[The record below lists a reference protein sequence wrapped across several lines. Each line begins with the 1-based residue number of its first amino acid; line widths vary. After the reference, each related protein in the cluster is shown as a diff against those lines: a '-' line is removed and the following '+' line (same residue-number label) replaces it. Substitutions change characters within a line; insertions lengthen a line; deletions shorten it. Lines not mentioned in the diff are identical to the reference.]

1 MKRRIKYITTV
12 IICLAGILALNAGY
26 AGSRPGGLPA
36 ELSAP
41 GNPPQEPVV
50 PDDTVAKPRIPVKK
64 TVPEEYDD
72 LKKNSASDLRDPEN
86 LKTEIEYDLRSGSY
100 LLRSKVGDLE
110 LGVPLLMTPA
120 EYQEYSLRQS
130 LKRYFYERNKAIFD
144 SLGTG
149 GKGANQFNLMDM
161 QFDISPA
168 DKLLGPGGVRLRTQG
183 SLGVDL
189 GFKTSKTSN
198 PSLPEKSRSRTFFNF
213 NTDIQMTARASVGT
227 KINFDMNYNTGTLFE
242 FDQSKLKLAYQGE
255 EDEIVKSLEGGNV
268 SMTTNNSLIR
278 GGAALFGVK
287 TELQFGKLRVKT
299 LIAQQESDSRSISSK
314 GGSQM
319 TDFELAV
326 DKYDENRHYFLAH
339 YFRDTYDKALS
350 KLPYISS
357 SVSINRIEVWITNKS
372 SNYGQA
378 RNIVAFSDLGE
389 RDHISNPL
397 FTPSGSD
404 KIPYNE
410 ANTLY
415 RTVVDNYPAARD
427 VNTVTQTFDGFIEGG
442 RDYEKIE
449 SARLLSPSEYTF
461 SPQLGYISLNT
472 RLQTD
477 EVLAVAFEYTYNGTV
492 YQVGEFSSDN
502 SDSSNKCLFLKMLKA
517 TSLSPSMP
525 VWNLMMKNIYAL
537 NAYSI
542 QKQKFRLDIVYRSDT
557 AGSYVYTIPEGN
569 IKGQT
574 LLKVMNL
581 DRLNSNNEVVSSG
594 AGSGDGFFDFVEG
607 YTIASSNGRIIFPV
621 VEPFGSHLREKIGD
635 DAIADKYVY
644 QELYDSTLTVARQ
657 IAEKNKFLLR
667 GQYTGSSSN
676 TIQFGATNAARGSVV
691 VRANGI
697 ILMENV
703 DYIVNYSSGTV
714 TILNENLLSSNADI
728 NVQLESQSTSGMQRK
743 TMFGTDLNYE
753 FSKDFNMGATI
764 MHLSEMPLTTK
775 TSFGEESVKNTLWGF
790 NMDYKGQ
797 SQWLTNMFDNL
808 PLLTLTQPSTY
819 SIRAEFAHLIAGHY
833 QNKYAGEFSYLDDFE
848 STQSEFDLLNPYF
861 WNYASVP
868 FDDNRSTALFPEASL
883 TNRIDYGKNRSLL
896 AWYYIDGL
904 FTRRNSSLRPS
915 YMSNDDLSNH
925 LVRAVQTRE
934 LFPNRDQLYN
944 ENNYLN
950 VLNLAYYPNE
960 RGPYNLDADNINSDG
975 TLMNPEKRWGGIM
988 RNLDQ
993 TDFEAANIQYIEF
1006 WVMDPFIYNPNHN
1019 GGDLYF
1025 NLGEISEDVLKDEKK
1040 FFENGLPVNGDM
1052 SQVDTTVWGKVP
1064 RQQSTVYAFDNSAGA
1079 RALQDVGFNGISSAE
1094 ERSGTFPAYAD
1105 FLAKL
1110 QGNLSPE
1117 ALLQMQSDPFSPL
1130 NDPAG
1135 DDYHY
1140 FRGSDYDSQRA
1151 DILTRYKRYNGV
1163 EGNSRE
1169 SGDSPENYDTSSKMI
1184 PDAEDFNQ
1192 DNTLNENEKYFQYH
1206 VSIRSKDM
1214 VVGTNHIVDKRV
1226 TNVALANGTREDVT
1240 WYQFKIPIREY
1251 QRKVGTINDFS
1262 SIRFMRTFLTGF
1274 SETTVLRFG
1283 KFSLVRGEWRP
1294 YQQAL
1299 HKPGALPS
1307 VTGSLSVSTVN
1318 IEENG
1323 DREPIRYILPPGV
1336 TRITDPSQ
1344 PQLRQQ
1350 NEQSLSLKV
1359 MDLASQDARAVYKT
1373 TSYDL
1378 RRYKKIQLFVHAEK
1392 FVDDMTDLNNGD
1404 LSVFIRMGTD
1414 YKNNYYE
1421 YEAPLNLT
1429 PFGSTLSTEVWPVEN
1444 MLNIKA
1450 EALTDLKL
1458 RRNREKSTAGSG
1470 VTYNTVYSEFDPDNN
1485 RNTMSVVGNPTLSDV
1500 QVIMIGVRNNSKD
1513 VKSAEVWVNELRVT
1527 DFDESGGWAAN
1538 TNMNLNISDFAT
1550 INASGNM
1557 ETAGFGGL
1565 EQSVTERSMDD
1576 FSQFSVTATVQ
1587 LGKLFPEK
1595 TKVSLPLYYAY
1606 SKETVSPQYNPL
1618 DQDILLKESVNNEAT
1633 RTGKDSIRSFSNN
1646 VLTTKAFALNNV
1658 RVDVRSKT
1666 PMPYDPA
1673 NFSMGYASNVETRT
1687 NPETAYETTKNFQ
1700 GNLGYTYSPY
1710 IKPLAPFSK
1719 MKTNAGYARYLKQF
1733 TFRYLPSS
1741 LSIQNTMTR
1750 NYYEIQLRD
1759 LNDLSNASGIPVS
1772 FSQNFF
1778 WDRAFDI
1785 RWSILTNLV
1794 LNLTSSTNARI
1805 EEPYV
1810 QVNKALNPD
1819 QYQVWKDSVRK
1830 SIAELGTPLL
1840 YDQTFT
1846 VSYAFPFQ
1854 QIPVLDWMTGQL
1866 SYKATY
1872 NWEKGSYVD
1881 AETNMGNSIKNQRI
1895 MDLQGSL
1902 NLVSLYNK
1910 SNYLKKVIQK
1920 SSAPPAVPAQRPSG
1934 RTAGTPAAKPVRKTL
1949 EMEVTLSPDSG
1960 VIVQHNMLTTKV
1972 LINARR
1978 TDDSTKRYKVSY
1990 KALDYA
1996 RVRITNRDSVKLK
2009 LSIRPAPSN
2018 EETFLYKLGEYS
2030 ARTLIMVRRIGLQYA
2045 LTDGMYLPGFL
2056 PGIGSWVGQGPTA
2069 AGRAPGWGFA
2079 FGDVR
2084 RSYINEAAEKHWFVY
2099 NTDNITPAMINASK
2113 TLSGTALLEPLPGL
2127 KINLSA
2133 NYMDSRD
2140 TEIQYMYK
2148 GMPETKRG
2156 NFSMTTIGLSGLLSG
2171 SGDARAGYQT
2181 AAFQRLLNNRE
2192 RIASRINRRYE
2203 GSRYPNSGFLAGT
2216 MYPSLEGGYDPR
2228 YGSPGINSSDV
2239 LIPAFIASYTN
2250 KDPGKVGLTAFP
2262 SLSSLLPNWGITYD
2276 GLIRIPAVMRYFKSM
2291 TLSHKYSGVY
2301 RIDGYT
2307 SYLNWVNAGIGGD
2320 LGYVKNTETGAPLP
2334 SMGYEIASVS
2344 LTESFSPLF
2353 GIDATFLNNIT
2364 AASKYS
2370 KSRTTNLNVS
2380 SYQMVEAFADDI
2392 TLSLGY
2398 KYAEF
2403 NKILKLKKKGDFSN
2417 DLTVRMDYTY
2427 RKALSLIRK
2436 LEDGYTQATQGT
2448 ISQMLQFSA
2457 DYAFSKKVTLRAFYD
2472 IQINEPLVSSSS
2484 FPTSNSNYGVSIQIS
2499 LNE

>member
-1 MKRRIKYITTV
+1 MKRGIKYITTV
-12 IICLAGILALNAGY
+12 IVCLSGILALNAEY
-26 AGSRPGGLPA
+26 AGFQPA
-36 ELSAP
+36 AP
-41 GNPPQEPVV
+41 EFVM

-64 TVPEEYDD
+64 TVPEEYED
-72 LKKNSASDLRDPEN
+72 LDKNSASDLRDPEN
-86 LKTEIEYDLRSGSY
+86 LKTEFEYDLRSGSY
-100 LLRSKVGDLE
+100 LLRSKIGDME
-110 LGVPLLMTPA
+110 LGAPLLMTPE
-120 EYQEYSLRQS
+120 EYQKYTFKQS
-130 LKRYFYERNKAIFD
+130 LNRYFYERNRATLD
-144 SLGTG
+144 SLGAD

-161 QFDISPA
+161 QFDIGPA
-168 DKLLGPGGVRLRTQG
+168 DKLFGPGGVRLRTQG
-183 SLGVDL
+183 SLGIDL
-189 GFKTSKTSN
+189 GFKTSKTDN

-213 NTDIQMTARASVGT
+213 DTDVQMVARASVGT
-227 KINFDMNYNTGTLFE
+227 KINFNMDYNTGAM
-242 FDQSKLKLAYQGE
+242 FDYDASQLRLAYQGE
-255 EDEIVKSLEGGNV
+255 EDEIIKSLEGGNV

-278 GGAALFGVK
+278 GGAALFGIK
-287 TELQFGKLRVKT
+287 TDLQFGKLRVKA

-319 TDFELAV
+319 TDFEIPV
-326 DKYDENRHYFLAH
+326 DKYDENHHYFLAH
-339 YFRDTYDKALS
+339 YFRDTYDKAMS

-357 SVSINRIEVWITNKS
+357 AVAINRVEVWITNKS

-389 RDHISNPL
+389 QEHISNPQ
-397 FTPSGSD
+397 FSPSGNE

-415 RTVVDNYPAARD
+415 RTIVANYPGAR
-427 VNTVTQTFDGFIEGG
+427 NISSVTQTLDGFLEGG

-449 SARLLSPSEYTF
+449 SARLLSPTEYTLNL
-461 SPQLGYISLNT
+461 QLGYISLNT
-472 RLQTD
+472 SLQTD

-502 SDSSNKCLFLKMLKA
+502 NENSSNCLYLKMLKG

-525 VWNLMMKNIYAL
+525 VWDLMMKNIYYL
-537 NAYSI
+537 NGNSI

-557 AGSYVYTIPEGN
+557 AGSYVYAIPEGD
-569 IKGQT
+569 IKGQM

-581 DRLNSNNEVVSSG
+581 DRLNSNNEVVRNG
-594 AGSGDGFFDFVEG
+594 DASGDGFFDFVEG
-607 YTIASSNGRIIFPV
+607 YTIRSINGRIIFPV
-621 VEPFGSHLREKIGD
+621 VEPFGSHLREKIGND
-635 DAIADKYVY
+635 EIADKYVY

-657 IAEKNKFLLR
+657 IAEKNKFLIR
-667 GQYTGSSSN
+667 GQYTGSTSGTIRLNASN
-676 TIQFGATNAARGSVV
+676 VARGSVI

-714 TILNENLLSSNADI
+714 TILNENLLSSNASID
-728 NVQLESQSTSGMQRK
+728 VALENQSTFNTQRK
-743 TMFGTDLNYE
+743 TMFGTELNYE

-775 TSFGEESVKNTLWGF
+775 TSFGDESVKNTLWGF
-790 NMDYKGQ
+790 NLDYKGQ
-797 SQWLTNMFDNL
+797 SQWLTNMFDKL
-808 PLLTLTQPSTY
+808 PLLALTQPSTF
-819 SIRAEFAHLIAGHY
+819 SVRAEFAHLIAGHY
-833 QNKYAGEFSYLDDFE
+833 QNKYTGRFSYLDDFE
-848 STQSEFDLLNPYF
+848 STQSEIDLLNPYF

-868 FDDNRSTALFPEASL
+868 FDDNKATAMFPEASL
-883 TNRIDYGKNRSLL
+883 TNNIEYGKNRALL

-915 YMSNDDLSNH
+915 YISNDDLSNH
-925 LVRAVQTRE
+925 LVRAVQIRE

-944 ENNYLN
+944 ENSFLN

-975 TLMNPEKRWGGIM
+975 TLTNPEKRWGGIM

-1006 WVMDPFIYNPNHN
+1006 WIMDPFIYNSNHK

-1025 NLGEISEDVLKDEKK
+1025 NLGEVSEDVLKDEKK
-1040 FFENGLPVNGDM
+1040 FFENGLPVNGDA

-1064 RQQSTVYAFDNSAGA
+1064 KQQSTVYAFDNSAGA
-1079 RALQDVGFNGISSAE
+1079 RVLQDVGFNGISSTE
-1094 ERSGTFPAYAD
+1094 ERGGAFPAYAE
-1105 FLAKL
+1105 FLDKL
-1110 QGNLSPE
+1110 QRKLSPE
-1117 ALLQMQSDPFSPL
+1117 VLLQMQNDPFSPL
-1130 NDPAG
+1130 NDPAS

-1169 SGDSPENYDTSSKMI
+1169 SGDSPETYDTSSKMV

-1192 DNTLNENEKYFQYH
+1192 DNTLNENEKYFQYR
-1206 VSIRSKDM
+1206 VSIRPGDM

-1226 TNVALANGTREDVT
+1226 ANVTLANGTGGGEDIT
-1240 WYQFKIPIREY
+1240 WYQFKIPIKEFRN
-1251 QRKVGTINDFS
+1251 KVGTISDFS
-1262 SIRFMRTFLTGF
+1262 SIRFMRMFMTGF

-1294 YQQAL
+1294 YEQAL
-1299 HKPGALPS
+1299 YKSGALPS
-1307 VTGSLSVSTVN
+1307 VTGSLSLSTVN

-1323 DREPIRYILPPGV
+1323 DREPIPYALPPGV

-1344 PQLRQQ
+1344 PQIRQQ

-1359 MDLASQDARAVYKT
+1359 TDLASQDARAIYKT

-1378 RRYKKIQLFVHAEK
+1378 RRYKRIQMFVHAEK
-1392 FVDDMTDLNNGD
+1392 LVDDMTNLQNSD
-1404 LSVFIRMGTD
+1404 LSVFIRFGTD

-1429 PFGSTLSTEVWPVEN
+1429 PFGSTSGNEVWPAEN
-1444 MLNIKA
+1444 MLDIKTD
-1450 EALTDLKL
+1450 ALTDLKL
-1458 RRNREKSTAGSG
+1458 SRNRAKSNAGSG
-1470 VTYNTVYSEFDPDNN
+1470 VTYNTVYSEYDPENN
-1485 RNTMSVVGNPTLSDV
+1485 RNTMSVAGNPTLSDV
-1500 QVIMIGVRNNSKD
+1500 QVIMIGIRNNSKD
-1513 VKSAEVWVNELRVT
+1513 VKSAEAWVNELRVT

-1550 INASGNM
+1550 VNASGNI

-1565 EQSVTERSMDD
+1565 EQSVTERSMED
-1576 FSQFSVTATVQ
+1576 FSQFGIAATVQ

-1595 TKVSLPLYYAY
+1595 TRVSLPLYYAY
-1606 SKETVSPQYNPL
+1606 SKEVISPEYNPL
-1618 DQDILLKESVNNEAT
+1618 DQDILLKESIGNEAT
-1633 RTGKDSIRSFSNN
+1633 SVGKDSIRNFAND
-1646 VLTTKAFALNNV
+1646 VLTKKAFALNNV

-1673 NFSMGYASNVETRT
+1673 NFSMGYASNVEKKT
-1687 NPETAYETTKNFQ
+1687 NPEMAYETTKNFQ
-1700 GNLGYTYSPY
+1700 GNLGYSYSPY

-1719 MKTNAGYARYLKQF
+1719 MKANNKYLKQF
-1733 TFRYLPSS
+1733 ALYWLPSS
-1741 LSIQNTMTR
+1741 LSIQNSMTR

-1778 WDRAFDI
+1778 WDRAFEI
-1785 RWSILTNLV
+1785 RWNVLTNLV
-1794 LNLTSSTNARI
+1794 LDLTSSTNARI
-1805 EEPYV
+1805 EEPYM

-1819 QYQVWKDSVRK
+1819 QYQVWKDSVKK

-1840 YDQTFT
+1840 YDQSFT
-1846 VSYAFPFQ
+1846 ASYTIPFL
-1854 QIPVLDWMTGQL
+1854 QIPALDWMTGSL

-1872 NWEKGSYVD
+1872 NWEKGAYVD
-1881 AETNMGNSIKNQRI
+1881 AETDMGNSIKNERVV
-1895 MDLQGSL
+1895 DFESSL
-1902 NLVSLYNK
+1902 NLLSLYNK
-1910 SNYLKKVIQK
+1910 SDYLKKVIQK
-1920 SSAPPAVPAQRPSG
+1920 SNATAPAPAQGG
-1934 RTAGTPAAKPVRKTL
+1934 RAAQARKAL

-1960 VIVQHNMLTTKV
+1960 IIVQHNMLTTKV

-1996 RVRITNRDSVKLK
+1996 RIRITNRDSVSLK
-2009 LSIRPAPSN
+2009 LSIRPAPPR
-2018 EETFLYKLGEYS
+2018 EEDFLYKLGEYS
-2030 ARTLIMVRRIGLQYA
+2030 ARTLMMVRRVSIRYSLRDA
-2045 LTDGMYLPGFL
+2045 MYLPGFM
-2056 PGIGSWVGQGPTA
+2056 PGIGSWFGQGSTA

-2084 RSYINEAAEKHWFVY
+2084 RSYISEAADKHWFVY
-2099 NTDNITPAMINASK
+2099 NQDNITPAMINASK
-2113 TLSGTALLEPLPGL
+2113 TLSGTAALEPLPGL
-2127 KINLSA
+2127 KISLTA
-2133 NYMDSRD
+2133 NYVDSRD
-2140 TEIQYMYK
+2140 TEIRYMYE
-2148 GMPETKRG
+2148 GMPETRGG
-2156 NFSMTTIGLSGLLSG
+2156 NFSMTTIGLGGLISG
-2171 SGDARAGYQT
+2171 SGDARKGYQT
-2181 AAFQRLLNNRE
+2181 AAFQRLLDNRE
-2192 RIASRINRRYE
+2192 KMASRISGRYE
-2203 GSRYPNSGFLAGT
+2203 GSRYPDAGFLAGT
-2216 MYPSLEGGYDPR
+2216 MYPSLEGGYNPQ
-2228 YGSPGINSSDV
+2228 YGSPGINSGDV
-2239 LIPAFIASYTN
+2239 LIPAFIAAYTN
-2250 KDPGKVGLTAFP
+2250 RDPAKVGLTAFP
-2262 SLSSLLPNWGITYD
+2262 SLTSLLPNWNVTYD
-2276 GLIRIPAVMRYFKSM
+2276 GLIKIPAVRRYFSSVA
-2291 TLSHKYSGVY
+2291 LSHRYSGVY
-2301 RIDGYT
+2301 SVGGYT

-2334 SMGYEIASVS
+2334 SMGYEIAAVT
-2344 LTESFSPLF
+2344 LTESFSPLL
-2353 GIDATFLNNIT
+2353 GLDATLTNNIT
-2364 AASKYS
+2364 AATKYS
-2370 KSRTTNLNVS
+2370 KSRTINLNVT

-2403 NKILKLKKKGDFSN
+2403 NKILKMKKKGDFSN
-2417 DLTVRMDYTY
+2417 DLTVRLDYTY

-2436 LEDGYTQATQGT
+2436 LEDGYTQATQGS
-2448 ISQMLQFSA
+2448 ISHMLQFSA

-2472 IQINEPLVSSSS
+2472 LQINEPLVSSTS
-2484 FPTSNSNYGVSIQIS
+2484 FPTSNSNYGISIQIS

>member
-1 MKRRIKYITTV
+1 MKKGIKYITTV
-12 IICLAGILALNAGY
+12 IICLSGILALNAGY
-26 AGSRPGGLPA
+26 IGFRP
-36 ELSAP
+36 EMSAP
-41 GNPPQEPVV
+41 EFVV

-64 TVPEEYDD
+64 TVPEEYED
-72 LKKNSASDLRDPEN
+72 LNKKSASDLRDPEN
-86 LKTEIEYDLRSGSY
+86 LKTEIEYDLKSGSY
-100 LLRSKVGDLE
+100 LLRSKVGDME
-110 LGVPLLMTPA
+110 LGTPLLMTPG
-120 EYQEYSLRQS
+120 EYQKYSLEQSLRQ
-130 LKRYFYERNKAIFD
+130 YFYERNKTVFD
-144 SLGTG
+144 SLEQSGNAG
-149 GKGANQFNLMDM
+149 GNPFNLMDV
-161 QFDISPA
+161 QFDLGPA
-168 DKLLGPGGVRLRTQG
+168 DKLFGPGGVRLRSQG
-183 SLGVDL
+183 SLGIDIGL
-189 GFKTSKTSN
+189 KTSKTNN

-213 NTDIQMTARASVGT
+213 DTDVQMNVRASVGT
-227 KINFDMNYNTGTLFE
+227 KINFGLDYNTGAA
-242 FDQSKLKLAYQGE
+242 FDFDAAKLKLAYQGE
-255 EDEIVKSLEGGNV
+255 EDEIIKSLEGGNV

-287 TELQFGKLRVKT
+287 TDLQFGKLRIKT
-299 LIAQQESDSRSISSK
+299 LIAQQESDSRSVSAKGSSR
-314 GGSQM
+314 M

-326 DKYDENRHYFLAH
+326 DRYDENKHYFLAH
-339 YFRDTYDKALS
+339 YFRDTYDKAMS

-357 SVSINRIEVWITNKS
+357 AVSINRIEVWITNKS

-389 RDHISNPL
+389 QDHISNPQ

-415 RTVVDNYPAARD
+415 RTVIDNYSAARD
-427 VNTVTQTFDGFIEGG
+427 INSVTQTFDGFIEGG

-449 SARLLSPSEYTF
+449 SARLLSMSEYTF

-472 RLQTD
+472 RLQAD

-502 SDSSNKCLFLKMLKA
+502 SDSSNKCLYLKMLKA

-525 VWNLMMKNIYAL
+525 VWNLMMKNVYSL

-542 QKQKFRLDIVYRSDT
+542 QKQKFRLDVVYRSDT
-557 AGSYVYTIPEGN
+557 AGAYVYTIPEGN

-581 DRLNSNNEVVSSG
+581 DRLNSNNEAVSSE

-607 YTIASSNGRIIFPV
+607 YTIVSSNGRIIFPV

-635 DAIADKYVY
+635 DEIADKYVY
-644 QELYDSTLTVARQ
+644 QELYDSTLTIARQ

-676 TIQFGATNAARGSVV
+676 VIPLGATNVARGSVI

-697 ILMENV
+697 ILTENV
-703 DYIVNYSSGTV
+703 DYIVNYSSGMV
-714 TILNENLLSSNADI
+714 TILNENLLSSNASI
-728 NVQLESQSTSGMQRK
+728 SVSLENQSTSGMQRK

-775 TSFGEESVKNTLWGF
+775 TSFGDESVKNTLWGV
-790 NMDYKGQ
+790 NLDYKGQ
-797 SQWLTNMFDNL
+797 SQWLTNMFDKL
-808 PLLTLTQPSTY
+808 PLLALTQPSTF
-819 SIRAEFAHLIAGHY
+819 SVKAEFAHLIAGHY
-833 QNKYAGEFSYLDDFE
+833 QNKYTGEFSYLDDFE

-868 FDDNRSTALFPEASL
+868 FDDDKATALFPEASL
-883 TNRIDYGKNRSLL
+883 TSNVDYGKNRALL

-975 TLMNPEKRWGGIM
+975 TLINPEKRWGGIM

-993 TDFEAANIQYIEF
+993 TDFETANIQYIEF
-1006 WVMDPFIYNPNHN
+1006 WIMDPFIYNPSHK

-1040 FFENGLPVNGDM
+1040 FFENGLPVNGDI

-1064 RQQSTVYAFDNSAGA
+1064 KQQSTVYAFDNSAGA
-1079 RALQDVGFNGISSAE
+1079 RALQDVGFNGISSTE
-1094 ERSGTFPAYAD
+1094 ERSGVFPAYAD
-1105 FLAKL
+1105 YLGKL
-1110 QGNLSPE
+1110 QSKLSPE
-1117 ALLQMQSDPFSPL
+1117 LLLQMQDDAFSPL

-1140 FRGSDYDSQRA
+1140 FRGSDYDSRRA

-1169 SGDSPENYDTSSKMI
+1169 SGNSPETYDTSSKMI

-1192 DNTLNENEKYFQYH
+1192 DNTLNENEKYFQYR

-1226 TNVALANGTREDVT
+1226 TNVSLANGTREDVT
-1240 WYQFKIPIREY
+1240 WYQIKIPIKEY
-1251 QRKVGTINDFS
+1251 QNKVGTINDFS

-1307 VTGSLSVSTVN
+1307 VTGSLSVSAVN

-1323 DREPIRYILPPGV
+1323 DREPVRYVLPPGV

-1359 MDLASQDARAVYKT
+1359 TDLASQDARAIYKT
-1373 TSYDL
+1373 TSFDL
-1378 RRYKKIQLFVHAEK
+1378 RRYKRIQMFVHAEK
-1392 FVDDMTDLNNGD
+1392 FVDDITGLQDGD
-1404 LSVFIRMGTD
+1404 LSVFIRLGTD

-1421 YEAPLNLT
+1421 YEAPLSLT
-1429 PFGSTLSTEVWPVEN
+1429 AFGSTLSTDVWPVGN
-1444 MLNIKA
+1444 MLNIKTD
-1450 EALTDLKL
+1450 ALTDLKL
-1458 RRNREKSTAGSG
+1458 NRNRAKSNAESG
-1470 VTYNTVYSEFDPDNN
+1470 VTYNTVYSEYDPDNN
-1485 RNTMSVVGNPTLSDV
+1485 RNTMSIIGNPTLSDV
-1500 QVIMIGVRNNSKD
+1500 QVIMIGIRNNSKD
-1513 VKSAEVWVNELRVT
+1513 IKSSEIWVNELRVT

-1550 INASGNM
+1550 INASGNI

-1565 EQSVTERSMDD
+1565 EQSVTERNMED
-1576 FSQFSVTATVQ
+1576 FSQFSVAATVQ

-1606 SKETVSPQYNPL
+1606 SKEIISPEYNPL
-1618 DQDILLKESVNNEAT
+1618 DQDILLKESVNNESTKAG
-1633 RTGKDSIRSFSNN
+1633 RDSVRSFAND
-1646 VLTTKAFALNNV
+1646 VLTAKAFALNNV
-1658 RVDVRSKT
+1658 RVDIRSKT

-1673 NFSMGYASNVETRT
+1673 NFSMGYASSEETRT
-1687 NPETAYETTKNFQ
+1687 NPELAYETTKNFQ

-1719 MKTNAGYARYLKQF
+1719 MKSNGSHTRYLKQF
-1733 TFRYLPSS
+1733 AFHYLPSS
-1741 LSIQNTMTR
+1741 LSIQNSMTR

-1759 LNDLSNASGIPVS
+1759 LNDLTNASGIPVS

-1778 WDRAFDI
+1778 WDRAFEI
-1785 RWSILTNLV
+1785 RWNILTNLL

-1840 YDQTFT
+1840 YDQSFMA
-1846 VSYAFPFQ
+1846 SYTFPFQ
-1854 QIPVLDWMTGQL
+1854 QIPALEWMTGQL
-1866 SYKATY
+1866 SYRATY

-1881 AETNMGNSIKNQRI
+1881 AETNMGNSIKNQRVVE
-1895 MDLQGSL
+1895 LQGSL
-1902 NLVSLYNK
+1902 NLLSLYNK
-1910 SNYLKKVIQK
+1910 NDYLKKVIQK
-1920 SSAPPAVPAQRPSG
+1920 SNAPVTAPVQKKTG
-1934 RTAGTPAAKPVRKTL
+1934 RTAGAPATGRTARKTL

-1960 VIVQHNMLTTKV
+1960 IIVQHNMLTTKV
-1972 LINARR
+1972 IINARR

-1990 KALDYA
+1990 KSLDYA
-1996 RVRITNRDSVKLK
+1996 RIRITNRDTVSLK
-2009 LSIRPAPSN
+2009 LSIRPAPSKD
-2018 EETFLYKLGEYS
+2018 ETFIYKLGEYS
-2030 ARTLIMVRRIGLQYA
+2030 ARTLMMIRRAAIQYS
-2045 LTDGMYLPGFL
+2045 LTDGMYLPGFM
-2056 PGIGSWVGQGPTA
+2056 PGIGSWFGQGPTA

-2084 RSYINEAAEKHWFVY
+2084 RSYIDEAAEKHWFVF
-2099 NTDNITPAMINASK
+2099 NRDNITPAMINASK
-2113 TLSGTALLEPLPGL
+2113 TLTGTATLEPLPGL
-2127 KINLSA
+2127 KINLNA
-2133 NYMDSRD
+2133 NYIDSRD
-2140 TEIQYMYK
+2140 TEIQYMYA
-2148 GMPETKRG
+2148 GMPETKGG
-2156 NFSMTTIGLSGLLSG
+2156 NFSMTTIGLGGLLSG
-2171 SGDARAGYQT
+2171 SGDARKGYRT
-2181 AAFQRLLNNRE
+2181 AAFQRLLDNRE
-2192 RIASRINRRYE
+2192 KIVSRINGRYE
-2203 GSRYPNSGFLAGT
+2203 GSRYPDAGFLAGT
-2216 MYPSLEGGYDPR
+2216 VYPSLEGGYDPR
-2228 YGSPGINSSDV
+2228 HGSPGVNSSEV
-2239 LIPAFIASYTN
+2239 LIPSFIAAYTN
-2250 KDPGKVGLTAFP
+2250 KDPEKVGLTAFP
-2262 SLSSLLPNWGITYD
+2262 SLSSLLPNWNVTYD
-2276 GLIRIPAVMRYFKSM
+2276 GLIRIPAVKRHFKSM
-2291 TLSHKYSGVY
+2291 ALSHRYSGVY
-2301 RIDGYT
+2301 GIGGYT
-2307 SYLNWVNAGIGGD
+2307 SYMNWVNAGIGGD

-2334 SMGYEIASVS
+2334 SMGYEIAAVT

-2370 KSRTTNLNVS
+2370 KSRTINLNVT
-2380 SYQMVEAFADDI
+2380 SYQMVEAFTDDV

-2403 NKILKLKKKGDFSN
+2403 NKILKIKKKGDFSN

-2436 LEDGYTQATQGT
+2436 LEDGYTQATQGS
-2448 ISQMLQFSA
+2448 ISQMMQFSA

-2472 IQINEPLVSSSS
+2472 LQVNEPLVSSSS